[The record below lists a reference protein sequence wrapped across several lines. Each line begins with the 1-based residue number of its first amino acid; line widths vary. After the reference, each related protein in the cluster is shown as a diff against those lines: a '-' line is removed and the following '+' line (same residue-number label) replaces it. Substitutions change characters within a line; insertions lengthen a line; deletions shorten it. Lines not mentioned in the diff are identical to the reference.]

1 MKFVSDTASRRNRSQ
16 VAGGEMRPGWTPG
29 FPGTK
34 ARVSLAAWVVIFL
47 ALAWGMPPVA
57 WGEEHK
63 SEERTVLL
71 TKKGETSIQVTESEE
86 DGNQIVRVR
95 TVFRGEENIIVLNI
109 DLPVY
114 EVEIPLSIEQVIP
127 QTTAAGVR
135 GPEGQFQD
143 LMIAQWLQK
152 AQQAMLDGDYNGA
165 LRQVDTV
172 LQVDPDNIQAMAM
185 KGSVYYALGNYELAS
200 ETWEFVLSLDPT
212 NKEVRDFKK
221 FLQNRSSAKPPPL
234 PGGQAQ
240 PGQSPARAQ
249 QPAPQSGGTR
259 Q

>member
-1 MKFVSDTASRRNRSQ
+1 
-16 VAGGEMRPGWTPG
+16 MRPGPAG
-29 FPGTK
+29 KARGLSGG
-34 ARVSLAAWVVIFL
+34 ARVSLVACGVILLVLAGWMPSGADAAE
-47 ALAWGMPPVA
+47 P
-57 WGEEHK
+57 K
-63 SEERTVLL
+63 KEERTVLL

-114 EVEIPLSIEQVIP
+114 EVEIPLSIDQVIP

-143 LMIAQWLQK
+143 MMIAQWLQK
-152 AQQAMLDGDYNGA
+152 AQQSMLDGDYNGA

-200 ETWEFVLSLDPT
+200 ETWEVVLSLDPT
-212 NKEVRDFKK
+212 NREVREFRK

-234 PGGQAQ
+234 PGGQVQ
-240 PGQSPARAQ
+240 PGQSPAGGQQPAPGAR